1 MGLILG
7 SEQLAAL
14 VNQPLNTLS
23 TRRTPIKVA
32 MLSLPPRTQS
42 LLEYFFANAGRAS
55 FSVAVE
61 EQAETAIFD
70 LDTAGSR
77 EHWGLFYGR
86 TGKPGIALAVK
97 PQDVPGALWVQKP
110 VTPAALLAAA
120 ATLQAG
126 HLGVSKAPAPVPAAL
141 DEGMSPPSADTQ
153 PTPAALP
160 TRAVENFTPIEAAT
174 LAPASAEPA
183 PSAAENPSD
192 ASSGSLTRAS
202 STRVPAEPP
211 GSADP
216 AASVAS
222 VAGGVVDPTAQ
233 GNEDPLG
240 SMLASAAAQMPIA
253 DIDPARLAA
262 ALTPAPVAQTH
273 VDESKSADGE
283 VPPAVVD
290 PTTTSPVSSG
300 PTVAPAA
307 VPMPPANGGFRGM
320 LRRLFGG
327 STGST
332 SARHVAA
339 EPRRADTAATGDTT
353 AKATD
358 RAAKR
363 SDEVKDA
370 AGRDELSP
378 AGWPDADSTWTTPSQ
393 LPEDVSTLE
402 ADVPIQPATP
412 AQSLSELSDTPRVDP
427 GAPVSSGSQPEDV
440 VQVQAHLPDAPPV
453 SETLAATADVQHTDP
468 SEPAVDQHEVEAPAS
483 AIKLT
488 FLDVE
493 PAPAVHATTTPVAA
507 QAASAIATPSVEQ
520 APAVEGTPAA
530 GIFDP
535 EACLIGPLREA
546 FMVAAKWQVPT
557 QFECALGP
565 VVVDAERNEAHLG
578 FGFEQMVAL
587 AAQPLGKR
595 GKVHTL
601 SAGEYT
607 RFKQRTEGGSLTRVR
622 LDDLLWRV
630 GIACGQGRLP
640 ARTERGRTVFLS
652 QWPNLTRLM
661 ALPQAPRVA
670 ALWALRGASVN
681 ETVALL
687 SIKPRD
693 VVDFYNGAWA
703 LNLVTEDGHHVKRA
717 LRKNARNRGLLTRL
731 IGWLR
736 R

>member
-141 DEGMSPPSADTQ
+141 DEGMAPPSVDTS
-153 PTPAALP
+153 PAPAALP
-160 TRAVENFTPIEAAT
+160 PSAVQSPAPLEAAS
-174 LAPASAEPA
+174 LAPARAEPA
-183 PSAAENPSD
+183 PPVAENLSD
-192 ASSGSLTRAS
+192 ASSGPLTPATS
-202 STRVPAEPP
+202 NEPPAEPP
-211 GSADP
+211 GSAD
-216 AASVAS
+216 SVATD
-222 VAGGVVDPTAQ
+222 ATAAEGLVDSTAPA
-233 GNEDPLG
+233 NADPLG
-240 SMLASAAAQMPIA
+240 SMLASAAAQMPVA

-262 ALTPAPVAQTH
+262 ALTPAPVAPTH
-273 VDESKSADGE
+273 ADEPQPADVE
-283 VPPAVVD
+283 VPPAVVE
-290 PTTTSPVSSG
+290 PTTTSPASSS
-300 PTVAPAA
+300 PTVTPAA
-307 VPMPPANGGFRGM
+307 APLPSATGGFRGM

-327 STGST
+327 STGAT
-332 SARHVAA
+332 PARHAAA
-339 EPRRADTAATGDTT
+339 EPRPAGAAATSDTAAKS
-353 AKATD
+353 AD

-363 SDEVKDA
+363 SDEAKDE
-370 AGRDELSP
+370 AGRGEHPP

-393 LPEDVSTLE
+393 LPEEVSTLE
-402 ADVPIQPATP
+402 ADAPSQPTTQAV
-412 AQSLSELSDTPRVDP
+412 SLAALADTPRADAAAT
-427 GAPVSSGSQPEDV
+427 APSASQPEDV
-440 VQVQAHLPDAPPV
+440 VEAQARPADESHMSD
-453 SETLAATADVQHTDP
+453 TLAANAGAHDPDPTA
-468 SEPAVDQHEVEAPAS
+468 PAVEQQEVEAPAS

-493 PAPAVHATTTPVAA
+493 PAPAVQATTTPVTAPAA
-507 QAASAIATPSVEQ
+507 PVTPTPSVDRS
-520 APAVEGTPAA
+520 PTVDTTPAA
-530 GIFDP
+530 GMFDP

-578 FGFEQMVAL
+578 FGLEQMVAL

-607 RFKQRTEGGSLTRVR
+607 RFKQKAEGGSLTRVR

-640 ARTERGRTVFLS
+640 ARAERGRTVFLS

>member
-77 EHWGLFYGR
+77 EHWGLFHSR
-86 TGKPGIALAVK
+86 TGRPGIALAVK

-110 VTPAALLAAA
+110 ITPAALLAAA

-126 HLGVSKAPAPVPAAL
+126 HLGVSRAPAPVPAAL
-141 DEGMSPPSADTQ
+141 DDGMATPSVDSSPV
-153 PTPAALP
+153 PAALP
-160 TRAVENFTPIEAAT
+160 SSAEQALTTLEASPRAPVTAE
-174 LAPASAEPA
+174 PASA
-183 PSAAENPSD
+183 AAENTSVAATDPTISP
-192 ASSGSLTRAS
+192 ASNE
-202 STRVPAEPP
+202 PAAEYPA
-211 GSADP
+211 SADP
-216 AASVAS
+216 AASVAE
-222 VAGGVVDPTAQ
+222 GGVDPAATRS
-233 GNEDPLG
+233 EDPLG
-240 SMLASAAAQMPIA
+240 SMLASAAAQMPVA

-262 ALTPAPVAQTH
+262 ALTPAPVAQVH
-273 VDESKSADGE
+273 PADPMLALGDS
-283 VPPAVVD
+283 PTPVVE
-290 PTTTSPVSSG
+290 PIATPSTIPG
-300 PTVAPAA
+300 PTPSPSVAP
-307 VPMPPANGGFRGM
+307 MPSDTGGFRGM

-327 STGST
+327 STRST
-332 SARHVAA
+332 PARNTAV
-339 EPRRADTAATGDTT
+339 EPRQPGVTTASGAAAKSVDRADKPSDD
-353 AKATD
+353 AK
-358 RAAKR
+358 
-363 SDEVKDA
+363 DE
-370 AGRDELSP
+370 AGRGERSP

-393 LPEDVSTLE
+393 LPDEASALDADASSPSTTQAL
-402 ADVPIQPATP
+402 
-412 AQSLSELSDTPRVDP
+412 SLIDLADTPRAEPVAPAP
-427 GAPVSSGSQPEDV
+427 GDSQPEDGS
-440 VQVQAHLPDAPPV
+440 QAHPRLPDESTS
-453 SETLAATADVQHTDP
+453 SETQAVNASAQGTDQP
-468 SEPAVDQHEVEAPAS
+468 APAAEQHS
-483 AIKLT
+483 AEPPAAAIKLT

-493 PAPAVHATTTPVAA
+493 PAPAV
-507 QAASAIATPSVEQ
+507 QAAVPALPTHAAPAVATPSVDT
-520 APAVEGTPAA
+520 APAE

-578 FGFEQMVAL
+578 FPCEQMVAL
-587 AAQPLGKR
+587 AARPLGKR

-607 RFKQRTEGGSLTRVR
+607 RFKQKAEDGSLTRVR

-681 ETVALL
+681 ETAALL